1 MKSRDLQPRL
11 LYPAKISFR
20 IEGQRKSFP
29 DKKQLKEF
37 IITKL
42 LLCEMLR
49 DLFKKKIKC
58 INNKMAN
65 KIKQQVNLKNKLSKQ
80 EEQRQNHGY

>member
-1 MKSRDLQPRL
+1 MVLQPRL